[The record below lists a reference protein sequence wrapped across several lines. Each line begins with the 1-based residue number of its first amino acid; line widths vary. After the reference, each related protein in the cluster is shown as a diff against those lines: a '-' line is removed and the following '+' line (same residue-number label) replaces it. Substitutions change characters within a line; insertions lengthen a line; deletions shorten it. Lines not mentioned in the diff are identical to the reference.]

1 MSATIELTSVTK
13 AFPGVVALQDVD
25 LALRPGCIHALVG
38 ENGAGKSTL
47 LNVLNGNLRPDVGSI
62 RLDGQPVNFTDAHAA
77 RQLGVVTVP
86 QEVDLFPD
94 LTVAENLALEEGSPS
109 TRLGWIDWRRQRQRA
124 AEALALFGEAWDLDA
139 PAAGLM
145 PARRQM
151 LLIAAALA
159 QMPSVLILDE
169 PTSSLSAA
177 EARILFE
184 HVRRCRE
191 RGAAVLYVSHRFEE
205 IFALADEVTVL
216 RDGHRVWH
224 GSLADTSA
232 SHLIRLMVGR
242 DVTAGSR
249 RAAAEPGPVRLRS
262 KGLTDAE
269 GAFRDLSLDVRA
281 GEVIGLY
288 GLVGAGR
295 SEWAQGVIGLRPL
308 SGGEVLI
315 DERSVKP
322 HGPAQ
327 MARNG
332 VAYVPE
338 DRLRQGL
345 CRGLSVRANA
355 MLAALRQLATCGWT
369 VRARETKRARAVV
382 EQLSV
387 RLRSVE
393 QPAGTLSGGN
403 QQKIVLG
410 RWLERN
416 PAVLLLDEPTRGID
430 VGAKEEIY
438 ALVRRLTAARRAVVF
453 ISSDLPEVLAQSDR
467 VGVFREGRLVGFFDP
482 RQVTAEEVAAAAV
495 PGAHPP
501 DAAVSHVERLGS
513 SPSMSERP
521 TGLRPTQP
529 WGLMRLPREAA
540 LVLALVL
547 LFAFVEMRSGRFL
560 QPGNLLN
567 LATATSLLSFCAL
580 GATLVLLA
588 GGIDVSLGSL
598 MALSAAVAGSL
609 WERGQSPLLVFA
621 VGLLIGAAGGF
632 LNACLSLVGR
642 VHPIVITLGT
652 MSLYRG
658 LALRWLG
665 QDVQI
670 PNTSRE
676 GLLLSFLGLP
686 VLVWLGLA
694 VALAVA
700 VFLGRTVPG
709 RALYAVGSNPA
720 AARRIGISPAR
731 AWLVAFTLQGLLA
744 GLAGLLYLARSG
756 SLQPV
761 SYEDTTLEAITAAV
775 IGGVAI
781 TGGRGTVA
789 GAVLGCLFLTS
800 LTAACVFLGLPPT
813 WQRTVVGL
821 VMVTAVTLDTL
832 WRRRTA

>member
-1 MSATIELTSVTK
+1 MRATIELSNVTK
-13 AFPGVVALQDVD
+13 AFPGVVALQNVT
-25 LALRPGCIHALVG
+25 LALHPGRIHALVG

-47 LNVLNGNLRPDVGSI
+47 LNVLNGNLRPDAGEI
-62 RLDGQPVNFTDAHAA
+62 RLDGTPVHLADAHAA
-77 RQLGVVTVP
+77 RRLGIATVP

-94 LTVAENLALEEGSPS
+94 LAVAENLALEEGFPDA
-109 TRLGWIDWRRQRQRA
+109 RFGWLPWRGQNRRA
-124 AEALALFGEAWDLDA
+124 AEALALFGEAWNLDV
-139 PAAGLM
+139 PAAGLT

-159 QMPSVLILDE
+159 QTPRVLILDE

-177 EARILFE
+177 EAGILFE
-184 HVRRCRE
+184 HLRRCRQ
-191 RGAAVLYVSHRFEE
+191 RGVAILYVSHRFEE

-216 RDGHRVWH
+216 RDGCRVWN
-224 GSLADTSA
+224 GPLAETSA
-232 SHLIRLMVGR
+232 PQLIRLMVGR
-242 DVTAGSR
+242 DVSAGPRSL
-249 RAAAEPGPVRLRS
+249 ATEPGPVRLRC
-262 KGLTDAE
+262 KGLVDAQ
-269 GAFRDLSLDVRA
+269 GAFHDVSLDARA
-281 GEVIGLY
+281 GEVVSLY

-295 SEWAQGVIGLRPL
+295 SEWAQAVVGLRSL
-308 SGGEVLI
+308 AGGELLV
-315 DERSVKP
+315 DERPVTP

-327 MARNG
+327 MARTG
-332 VAYVPE
+332 VVYVPE

-345 CRGLSVRANA
+345 CRGLSVRINA
-355 MLAALRQLATCGWT
+355 VLAALRQLATAGW
-369 VRARETKRARAVV
+369 VFRSRETIRARAVV

-410 RWLERN
+410 RWLERD

-438 ALVRRLTAARRAVVF
+438 SLVRRLAGSGRAVVF
-453 ISSDLPEVLAQSDR
+453 ISSDLPEALAQGDR

-482 RQVTAEEVAAAAV
+482 RTASAEEVAAAAV
-495 PGAHPP
+495 PGAQSP
-501 DAAVSHVERLGS
+501 DEEKMAGAGATLSPRAPA
-513 SPSMSERP
+513 SPSTGSTAPRGMS
-521 TGLRPTQP
+521 
-529 WGLMRLPREAA
+529 RLPREAA
-540 LVLALVL
+540 LLLALLL
-547 LFAFVEMRSGRFL
+547 LFAVVEIRTGRFL
-560 QPGNLLN
+560 QSGNLLN
-567 LATATSLLSFCAL
+567 LATATALLSFCAL
-580 GATLVLLA
+580 GATLVLLT

-609 WERGQSPLLVFA
+609 WERGHGPPLVFA
-621 VGLLIGAAGGF
+621 VGLLVGAAGGF
-632 LNACLSLVGR
+632 ANAALSLVGR

-670 PNTSRE
+670 PNASRE
-676 GLLLSFLGLP
+676 GFLGSFLGLP

-694 VALAVA
+694 VALAAA
-700 VFLGRTVPG
+700 VFLGRTVAG
-709 RALYAVGSNPA
+709 RHLFAVGSNPA
-720 AARRIGISPAR
+720 AARRVGISPAR
-731 AWLVAFTLQGLLA
+731 VWLVAFTLQGVLA

-781 TGGRGTVA
+781 TGGRGTVI
-789 GAVLGCLFLTS
+789 GAVLGCLFLTA

-821 VMVTAVTLDTL
+821 VMVAAVTLDTL
-832 WRRRTA
+832 WRRRSL